1 MSLSLADGLSVTL
14 ISTVGFWA
22 VPDEVGVAAE
32 APCAGGIVASGARI
46 PSNIVRTVSSLTVLW
61 ACAIDLRY
69 ERFKSF
75 NVIGLLNLP
84 CNLSI
89 TLPIDQKAECR
100 RAAHPR
106 SSEHEAPRNMEP
118 RLLVPVSTALLG

>member
-14 ISTVGFWA
+14 ISTVGSWA
-22 VPDEVGVAAE
+22 VPAEVGVAAE

-46 PSNIVRTVSSLTVLW
+46 PSNIVRTVSSLTALG

-84 CNLSI
+84 CNLS
-89 TLPIDQKAECR
+89 TCPSHCPSVRKLNAGEPHTHGDLSTR
-100 RAAHPR
+100 RPAVR
-106 SSEHEAPRNMEP
+106 
-118 RLLVPVSTALLG
+118 